1 MSNEKK
7 LTEADLR
14 RAGIR
19 WCMSVNGYNYETQ
32 LAPSVVFAEAE
43 ALKKIYGD
51 DDEAYRKSL
60 ENAARYFNATPPV
73 AGILLGAGL
82 AMEDQNGN
90 DALEAVQDLKVG
102 LMGSIS
108 GIGDAL
114 IWIMI
119 PTIFG
124 SIAAYMGQEG
134 NPAGALIFMA
144 VMFVC
149 SLCLKVKSWSWG
161 YNFGTQLFT
170 SLADKIAALSEA
182 MGVLGLTVVGA
193 LIPSVVKLHTPLAI
207 TVGEVSFSL
216 QEQLFDKILVGF
228 LPVVATVVVYR
239 LLKKKVSTNMI
250 ILGIIVFSLLGAASG
265 FLG

>member
-7 LTEADLR
+7 LTSADLR
-14 RAGIR
+14 RCGIR

-32 LAPSVVFAEAE
+32 LGPSVVFAECE
-43 ALKKIYGD
+43 ALKKIYEG
-51 DDEAYRKSL
+51 DDEAYRASL
-60 ENAARYFNATPPV
+60 ANAGRYFNATPPV

-82 AMEDQNGN
+82 AMEEQNGN
-90 DALEAVQDLKVG
+90 DALDAVQDLKVG
-102 LMGSIS
+102 LMGSVS

-134 NPAGALIFMA
+134 NPAGAIIFMLA
-144 VMFVC
+144 MLVC
-149 SLCLKVKSWSWG
+149 SLGLKIKSWSWG
-161 YNFGTQLFT
+161 YNFGTQLIT
-170 SLADKIAALSEA
+170 TLADKIAALSEA
-182 MGVLGLTVVGA
+182 MSVLGLTVVGA

-216 QEQLFDKILVGF
+216 QEQLFDKILIGF
-228 LPVVATVVVYR
+228 LPVCLTVIVYR
-239 LLKKKVSTNMI
+239 LLKKGVSTNAI
-250 ILGIIVFSLLGAASG
+250 IFGIIVFALVGAALG

>member
-7 LTEADLR
+7 LNEADLR
-14 RAGIR
+14 RCGIR

-32 LAPSVVFAEAE
+32 LGPSVVFAEAE

-51 DDEAYRKSL
+51 DDEAYRASL

-82 AMEDQNGN
+82 AMEDQNGT

-119 PTIFG
+119 P
-124 SIAAYMGQEG
+124 
-134 NPAGALIFMA
+134 LR
-144 VMFVC
+144 
-149 SLCLKVKSWSWG
+149 W
-161 YNFGTQLFT
+161 
-170 SLADKIAALSEA
+170 
-182 MGVLGLTVVGA
+182 
-193 LIPSVVKLHTPLAI
+193 
-207 TVGEVSFSL
+207 FSL
-216 QEQLFDKILVGF
+216 PIT
-228 LPVVATVVVYR
+228 LPAY
-239 LLKKKVSTNMI
+239 
-250 ILGIIVFSLLGAASG
+250 
-265 FLG
+265 